1 MKNYLRLTDNLYTLP
16 NKRNFITQPLQ
27 ENIKYRKD
35 LYLYLNINRD
45 LTKSQLQDLK
55 KTKSKTHQTFEEDFI
70 EEKFYSKELNR
81 IIIKYQNGDIITK
94 LPNKMPKIPNNQV
107 KTSYKKIGEQHIYIY
122 SFNLVITNQ
131 QYTLLSF
138 KKKS

>member
-16 NKRNFITQPLQ
+16 NKRNFTTQHLQ

-45 LTKSQLQDLK
+45 LTKSQLQDLR

-94 LPNKMPKIPNNQV
+94 LPNKNAKNTKQ
-107 KTSYKKIGEQHIYIY
+107 SSQD
-122 SFNLVITNQ
+122 
-131 QYTLLSF
+131 
-138 KKKS
+138 